1 MLSDRMQETLN
12 RQINREFF
20 SAYSYL
26 ALTAYFEDLNLKGFA
41 HWMRTQHKEELV
53 HANKAFDFVN
63 DRDGRVTLS
72 ALEAPKVSW
81 NSPVEAFAFA
91 LETEEANSKQIYEVV
106 EAVMDERDHANH
118 TFMQWFV
125 NEQIEE
131 EALVNDM
138 LQRLRLVG
146 DNNTGLFL
154 IDHEL
159 GLRKPQDPGADGA
172 DA

>member
-1 MLSDRMQETLN
+1 MQETLN
-12 RQINREFF
+12 KQINREFF

-41 HWMRTQHKEELV
+41 HWMKTQYEEELI

-63 DRDGRVTLS
+63 NRDGRVTL
-72 ALEAPKVSW
+72 APLEAPQVTWS
-81 NSPVEAFAFA
+81 SPVEAFGFA
-91 LETEEANSKQIYEVV
+91 LETEQANSHQIYEVV
-106 EAVMDERDHANH
+106 EAAMEERDHATH

-146 DNNTGLFL
+146 DSNTGLFL

-159 GLRKPQDPGADGA
+159 GLRVPAPGADGA
-172 DA
+172 GA

>member
-41 HWMRTQHKEELV
+41 HWMKTQYEEELI

-63 DRDGRVTLS
+63 NRDGRVIL
-72 ALEAPKVSW
+72 ARLEAPQVTWS
-81 NSPVEAFAFA
+81 SPVEAFGFA
-91 LETEEANSKQIYEVV
+91 LETEQANSNQIYEVV
-106 EAVMDERDHANH
+106 ETAMEERDHATH

-125 NEQIEE
+125 SEQTEE

-146 DNNTGLFL
+146 DSNTGLFL

-159 GLRKPQDPGADGA
+159 GLRVPAPSADGA
-172 DA
+172 GA

>member
-1 MLSDRMQETLN
+1 MLSDRMQATLN
-12 RQINREFF
+12 KQINREFF

-26 ALTAYFEDLNLKGFA
+26 ALTAYFEDMNLKGFA
-41 HWMRTQHKEELV
+41 HWMKTQYEEELV
-53 HANKAFDFVN
+53 HANKAFDFVI
-63 DRDGRVTLS
+63 DRDGRVTLD
-72 ALEAPKVSW
+72 ALEAPKESW
-81 NSPVEAFAFA
+81 DSPVHAVAFA
-91 LETEEANSKQIYEVV
+91 LATERANSKQIYEVV
-106 EAVMDERDHANH
+106 EAAMEERDHATH

-159 GLRKPQDPGADGA
+159 GLRKPQEGEGDV
-172 DA
+172 

>member
-41 HWMRTQHKEELV
+41 HWMKTQYEEELV

-63 DRDGRVTLS
+63 NRDGRVTL
-72 ALEAPKVSW
+72 ARLEAPQMTWS
-81 NSPVEAFAFA
+81 SPVEAFGFA
-91 LETEEANSKQIYEVV
+91 LETEQANSNQIYEVV
-106 EAVMDERDHANH
+106 EAAMEERDHATH

-138 LQRLRLVG
+138 LQRLRLIG
-146 DNNTGLFL
+146 DSNTGLFL

-159 GLRKPQDPGADGA
+159 GLRKPAASADGA
-172 DA
+172 

>member
-26 ALTAYFEDLNLKGFA
+26 ALTAYFEGINLKGFA
-41 HWMRTQHKEELV
+41 HWMRTQYEEELV

-63 DRDGRVTLS
+63 HRDGRVTLT
-72 ALEAPKVSW
+72 ALEAPVVTWS
-81 NSPVEAFAFA
+81 SPVEAFAFA
-91 LETEEANSKQIYEVV
+91 LETEQANSNQIYEVV
-106 EAVMDERDHANH
+106 EAAMDERDHATH

-146 DNNTGLFL
+146 DSNTGLFL

-159 GLRKPQDPGADGA
+159 GLRVPAPGADGA
-172 DA
+172 GA